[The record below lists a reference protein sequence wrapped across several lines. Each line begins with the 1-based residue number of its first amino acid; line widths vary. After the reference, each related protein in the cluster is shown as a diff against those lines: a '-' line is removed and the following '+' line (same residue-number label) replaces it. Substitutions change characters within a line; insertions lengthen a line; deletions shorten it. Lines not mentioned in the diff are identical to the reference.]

1 MSFSIIASNAG
12 GGPVG
17 VSYSF
22 TSHLD
27 KDDKTRPSISLNIH
41 HLNEGRGG
49 SRPVMVCIHGGG
61 WVLGDKN
68 NFENYKPKFFNELG
82 MIFVNINYRLCR
94 PYSTTNDNVYAD
106 WDANRVRFPVP
117 VQDCANALRWVQDN
131 IADYGGDPSN
141 INLIGHSAGAHIAL
155 LLSTNTDY
163 INAVGVP
170 TSSIRSCT
178 AIDTTFVNINDSISD
193 TDSTEGNSPLLCRNA
208 FGVEYDAGRSGGF
221 NDFSSSA
228 EQTSAYNA
236 GSPDQHISSGIV
248 TNFLLC
254 IQGNADRRNKM
265 ITFRNSLQS
274 AGIGNSLCLFFSGS
288 GLNATYTHEQFHEY
302 IGAPID
308 KPPFSHIPT
317 QNHLDQEHADVGIS
331 TFISRYLTQIGI
343 I

>member
-1 MSFSIIASNAG
+1 MSFSIISSNL

-27 KDDKTRPSISLNIH
+27 KDGNTRPSISLNIH
-41 HLNEGRGG
+41 HLNEGSGG

-61 WVLGDKN
+61 WALGDKN
-68 NFENYKPKFFNELG
+68 NFEYYKPKFFNELG

-94 PYSTTNDNVYAD
+94 PYSTTNDNIYAD
-106 WDANRVRFPVP
+106 WDVNRIKFPIP
-117 VQDCANALRWVQDN
+117 VEDCANALKWVQDN
-131 IADYGGDPSN
+131 ISNYGGDPSN
-141 INLIGHSAGAHIAL
+141 INLIGHSAGAHLAL

-170 TSSIRSCT
+170 TSSIRSCIS
-178 AIDTTFVNINDSISD
+178 IDTTFLNVNDSISD
-193 TDSTEGNSPLLCRNA
+193 TDGTEGSAPLLCRNA

-221 NDFSSSA
+221 NDFASTA
-228 EQTSAYNA
+228 EQINAYNA
-236 GSPDQHISSGIV
+236 GSPNQHVSSGIV

-254 IQGNADRRNKM
+254 IQGDASRRNKV
-265 ITFRNSLQS
+265 ISFRDSLQS
-274 AGIGNSLCLFFSGS
+274 AGIGNSLCLFFSSNGPN
-288 GLNATYTHEQFHEY
+288 GTYTHEQFHEY

-308 KPPFSHIPT
+308 KPPGSHTPT
-317 QNHLDQEHADVGIS
+317 QNQLDQGHADVGIS

>member
-1 MSFSIIASNAG
+1 MSFSIISSNV

-27 KDDKTRPSISLNIH
+27 KDDNTRPTISLNIH
-41 HLNEGRGG
+41 HLNEGSGG

-61 WVLGDKN
+61 WFQGDKN
-68 NFENYKPKFFNELG
+68 TFEDYKPKFFNELG
-82 MIFVNINYRLCR
+82 MVFVNVNYRLCK

-106 WDANRVRFPVP
+106 WDVNRVKFPVP
-117 VQDCANALRWVQDN
+117 VQDCANALKWIQDN
-131 IADYGGDPSN
+131 ISDYGGDPSN
-141 INLIGHSAGAHIAL
+141 INLIGHSSGAHLAL

-178 AIDTTFVNINDSISD
+178 AIDTTFVNISDSISD
-193 TDSTEGNSPLLCRNA
+193 TDGTEGNAPLLCRNA
-208 FGVEYDAGRSGGF
+208 FGVEYDASRSGGF

-254 IQGNADRRNKM
+254 IQGNATRRNKM
-265 ITFRNSLQS
+265 ITFRDSLQT

-288 GLNATYTHEQFHEY
+288 GLKATYTHEEMHEF
-302 IGAPID
+302 IGAPTD
-308 KPPFSHIPT
+308 YPAFAYVPT
-317 QNHLDQEHADVGIS
+317 SGEIAAEHSDIGIGP
-331 TFISRYLTQIGI
+331 FISRYLTQIGI

>member
-1 MSFSIIASNAG
+1 MTFSIISSNL

-17 VSYSF
+17 LSYSF

-27 KDDKTRPSISLNIH
+27 NKNNLRPTIGLNIH
-41 HLNEGRGG
+41 HLNEGSGG

-61 WVLGDKN
+61 WALGDKN
-68 NFENYKPKFFNELG
+68 NFEDYKPKFFNELG

-94 PYSTTNDNVYAD
+94 PFSTTNDNIYAD
-106 WDANRVRFPVP
+106 WNANRVKFPVP
-117 VQDCANALRWVQDN
+117 VEDCANALKWIQDN
-131 IADYGGDPSN
+131 ISDYGGDPTN
-141 INLIGHSAGAHIAL
+141 INLIGHSAGAHLAL

-170 TSSIRSCT
+170 TSSIRSC
-178 AIDTTFVNINDSISD
+178 ISVDTTFTNISNSI
-193 TDSTEGNSPLLCRNA
+193 TENDSTEGNASLLCRNA

-228 EQTSAYNA
+228 EQTAAYNA

-254 IQGNADRRNKM
+254 IQGNADRRNTM
-265 ITFRNSLQS
+265 ISFRDSLQT
-274 AGIGNSLCLFFSGS
+274 AGIGNSLCLYFFGN
-288 GLNATYTHEQFHEY
+288 GPNGTYNHEQMQEY
-302 IGAPID
+302 IGSPID
-308 KPPFSHIPT
+308 KPEGAYVPT
-317 QNHLDQEHADVGIS
+317 QDNINDGHADVGIS